1 MPGPSPLLRPSH
13 FQLTARLA
21 HGLLTAYCDR
31 SDTREITARDQIR
44 ADIAHPEEGPARAE
58 SLFVCAT
65 SYTASLLLVKLGP
78 ITCPS
83 TRWQFTTSGRS
94 YRLDEGAQTLAQ
106 SAILTLLRNPDSSF
120 PAGDLLAEELAP
132 IREGIPV
139 TAETVATAETLIV
152 EAVWLAALI
161 HSPRTTVLVTP
172 GDR

>member
-13 FQLTARLA
+13 FQLTARLI

-31 SDTREITARDQIR
+31 SDAREITARDQIR

-78 ITCPS
+78 VTCPS
-83 TRWQFTTSGRS
+83 TRWQFTTTGRS
-94 YRLDEGAQTLAQ
+94 HRADEGAQAAAQ
-106 SAILTLLRNPDSSF
+106 GALLTLLRNPDSSF
-120 PAGDLLAEELAP
+120 PAGDLLTEYLSP
-132 IREGIPV
+132 IREGLPV
-139 TAETVATAETLIV
+139 TTETVAAAEALIV

-172 GDR
+172 SDQ